1 VSGGDL
7 GFEYTVALTQAIQAS
22 AAAVERTN
30 PEAFRYR
37 GAHLR
42 GAVERA
48 LYINLASHEQLMR
61 AYADP
66 SAPPPE
72 LGSWI
77 ANRTGAALLEREPA
91 GARLDARA
99 FAARGLFAARATADR
114 VTGRARDTA
123 STDGPACFVLDH
135 PKYLR
140 FIAPIRERM
149 DVKSA
154 VLATHGGDGVDEQVD
169 AWDGDGEPEGRA
181 VGRALWGFPTLLRGF
196 DRVLRALSARHAS
209 RAVVVEGMSPLDEI
223 TSQAARSLGIRS
235 ICLQQGW
242 SPLVHAGF
250 RGMTQSQMAVWGE
263 GFRELLE
270 PHNPGVEFAVTGNP
284 VLGAEMTSG
293 RLEEE
298 LGGRRCVAFFLQSQ
312 SAWIGPEHLR
322 ALHELVA
329 RTAAELPDVAVLVR
343 EHPGAPLRGDELELI
358 GSAPNLRMV
367 PAADWPLR
375 EVLEAADVAVSIY
388 STSLLEGAALGTPA
402 VIFNPTSLPALEPDL
417 VRLGAAT
424 RAATVDRGLEQIAAA
439 VADPDAR
446 AALLEGAAAVRD
458 RYFAGGDASGAAARV
473 AELIDGER
481 K

>member
-1 VSGGDL
+1 VVGGDL

-22 AAAVERTN
+22 TTAVERTN

-42 GAVERA
+42 AAVERS
-48 LYINLASHEQLMR
+48 LYINLASHEPLMH
-61 AYADP
+61 AYADR
-66 SAPPPE
+66 SAPAPE

-77 ANRTGAALLEREPA
+77 ANRTGAALLEKDPA
-91 GARLDARA
+91 GVRPDARA
-99 FAARGLFAARATADR
+99 VAARGLFAARAAADR
-114 VTGRARDTA
+114 VTGRARVTA
-123 STDGPACFVLDH
+123 STDGPACFVIDH

-149 DVKSA
+149 DATSA
-154 VLATHGGDGVDEQVD
+154 VLATHGGEGVEQVD
-169 AWDGDGEPEGRA
+169 AWDGDAEPEGRA
-181 VGRALWGFPTLLRGF
+181 VGRAMWGFPDLLRGF
-196 DRVLRALSARHAS
+196 DRVLRALSARRAS

-242 SPLVHAGF
+242 SPFVHAGF
-250 RGMTQSQMAVWGE
+250 RGMTQSHMAVWGE

-298 LGGRRCVAFFLQSQ
+298 LGGRRSVAFFLQSR
-312 SAWIGPEHLR
+312 SAWIGPEHLEG
-322 ALHELVA
+322 LHRLVA
-329 RTAAELPDVAVLVR
+329 RTAADLPDIAVLVR
-343 EHPGAPLRGDELELI
+343 EHPGAPLGADERERI

-367 PAADWPLR
+367 PAADWSLR
-375 EVLEAADVAVSIY
+375 EVLDAADLAVSIY

-402 VIFNPTSLPALEPDL
+402 VIFNPTSLPPLEPDL

-424 RAATVDRGLEQIAAA
+424 RAATVDEGREQIAAA
-439 VADPDAR
+439 LTDPERR
-446 AALLEGAAAVRD
+446 AALLEGTAAVRD
-458 RYFAGGDASGAAARV
+458 RYFAGGDASGAATRL
-473 AELIDGER
+473 AELIDGEQT
-481 K
+481 